1 MCRGTVEKVDFHS
14 PTMLTWTSRRKQ
26 VHLFSVLK
34 SSILYN
40 TMVTDT
46 NLRKWNV
53 KLCHWC
59 CDTFEM
65 RTFVE
70 VLFFSQSVLNRWLG
84 LFLGNVSCH
93 IKTYERRVI
102 AGCLIVFA
110 ATLVRALQSC
120 CSVWSSSVRTLIF
133 LCECTSW
140 ALSDWL
146 VALSVVE
153 SLFLHTTQSVRLGG
167 SCSVTV
173 QCVAT
178 GVCLDNIKSDFFSP
192 TIDAR
197 DDYSSSG
204 IGALSAIPS
213 SLSSFC
219 SVLQIMATFLNF
231 VWSMVYT
238 ELRFRR
244 VGWILTSWK
253 SSAKKCAY
261 TEPHHPPI

>member
-1 MCRGTVEKVDFHS
+1 MWNFVTGAATHS
-14 PTMLTWTSRRKQ
+14 KWGHLSR
-26 VHLFSVLK
+26 F
-34 SSILYN
+34 Y
-40 TMVTDT
+40 
-46 NLRKWNV
+46 
-53 KLCHWC
+53 
-59 CDTFEM
+59 
-65 RTFVE
+65 
-70 VLFFSQSVLNRWLG
+70 FFLGSVLNRWLG

-93 IKTYERRVI
+93 IKTD
-102 AGCLIVFA
+102 CWLFIVFA

-153 SLFLHTTQSVRLGG
+153 SLFLHTTQSVRRGG

-192 TIDAR
+192 TTDAR

-261 TEPHHPPI
+261 TEPHHPPT